1 MIRSEGTIEVESG
14 IRLHYAA
21 IGDGEPAVLVP
32 VKCWLPVEFE
42 TLAKGRRL
50 ICYDPRGRGQSDPV
64 ADGSRLGIE
73 QDVSDVDAI
82 RRHFQLERVALI
94 GWSIY
99 GNVVARY
106 AMNYP
111 HHVSRVVL
119 AAPGPIRRQP
129 YDANALETRN
139 ASLARVNPA
148 EIARLQQMQ
157 KAGAAGRDE
166 VSYCRQFFRV
176 FAAMRMGNP
185 ADVEK
190 VNVEAVCSLQNEWP
204 DRFAAWWAAID
215 RSLGNWDWRA
225 DASKVTAPVLVL
237 QGDSD
242 LSIPEEAGREWAALA
257 PNARMV
263 PLHGVGHH
271 IWTEAAEICYAA
283 IDKFLSGDWPESA
296 VRTASSFRPH

>member
-1 MIRSEGTIEVESG
+1 MTRSEGTIEVENG
-14 IRLHYAA
+14 VRLHYAA

-42 TLAKGRRL
+42 VLAKGRRL
-50 ICYDPRGRGQSDPV
+50 ICYDSRGRGQSDPV
-64 ADGSRLGIE
+64 PDASRIGIE

-111 HHVSRVVL
+111 ENVSRVVL
-119 AAPGPIRRQP
+119 AAPGPVRRQP
-129 YDANALETRN
+129 YDSNALETRS

-148 EIARLQQMQ
+148 DIARLQQMQ
-157 KAGAAGRDE
+157 KAGTVGRDE
-166 VSYCRQFFRV
+166 VSYRRQFFRV
-176 FAAMRMGNP
+176 FVAMRMGNP

-190 VNVEAVCSLQNEWP
+190 VNLEAVSHLQNEWP
-204 DRFAAWWAAID
+204 DQFAAWWAAID
-215 RSLGNWDWRA
+215 RSLGNWDWRR
-225 DASKVTAPVLVL
+225 DVSKVTAPVLVL

-257 PNARMV
+257 RDGRMV
-263 PLHGVGHH
+263 TLKGIGHH
-271 IWTEAAEICYAA
+271 IWIEAPEICYPVVNE
-283 IDKFLSGDWPESA
+283 FLSGDWPRLA
-296 VRTASSFRPH
+296 VRAS